1 MRYSR
6 PVVTEIET
14 PGQAVFAIFVET
26 ICDGLVPLW
35 YRDDGFPVTY
45 RTVREAQLEIA
56 DDLIMRLQQFVE
68 GERGFEDAATVEEL
82 VLPVDLLPDGSIVT
96 EDGLCFGQRS

>member
-1 MRYSR
+1 M
-6 PVVTEIET
+6 VTKNKT
-14 PGQAVFAIFVET
+14 HGQAVYAIFVET

-45 RTVREAQLEIA
+45 PTVREAQLEIA
-56 DDLIMRLQQFVE
+56 DDLIMRLQQFVA
-68 GERGFEDAATVEEL
+68 GDRGFEDAATVEEL

-96 EDGLCFGQRS
+96 EEGLCFGQRT